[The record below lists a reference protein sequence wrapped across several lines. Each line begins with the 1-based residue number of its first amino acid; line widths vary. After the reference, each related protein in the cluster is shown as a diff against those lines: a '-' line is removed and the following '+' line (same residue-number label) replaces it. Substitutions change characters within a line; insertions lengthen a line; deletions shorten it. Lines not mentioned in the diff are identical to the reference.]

1 MNDLNKVQ
9 CAALDLIKAD
19 AQYIYTLVELM
30 KNSKY
35 PDGNYLLMSL
45 PYIGIFTHEAEEWGK
60 KVGLKPPN
68 LTKEEKNFYK
78 AMRESHKLFDMEYIS
93 LKEKL
98 NTNLNKIDKYF
109 FDNRNLAAKIFGYY
123 NCGAD
128 LINGKFCGNTILC
141 ATYNPMFDFEKNIGL
156 YMEQLSVIS
165 GRLVG
170 YYGIIDM
177 PKRSL
182 TIDESNK
189 ISIKDYH
196 FYKNTPLKNNTADSL
211 VLFSI
216 LCSINF
222 CIYFIDNIFVE
233 ETSVKFKFAYL
244 QYYYL
249 CEKLI
254 PELNGHSTYKIS
266 INKDIC
272 NRKLRNC
279 IAHYGLQQVISEQ
292 EILDDPMKGLTVK
305 LLGLNYTDA
314 KEQLYSNLKDVEM
327 QISKSI
333 LKTEVRRK

>member
-1 MNDLNKVQ
+1 
-9 CAALDLIKAD
+9 
-19 AQYIYTLVELM
+19 
-30 KNSKY
+30 
-35 PDGNYLLMSL
+35 
-45 PYIGIFTHEAEEWGK
+45 
-60 KVGLKPPN
+60 
-68 LTKEEKNFYK
+68 
-78 AMRESHKLFDMEYIS
+78 
-93 LKEKL
+93 
-98 NTNLNKIDKYF
+98 
-109 FDNRNLAAKIFGYY
+109 
-123 NCGAD
+123 
-128 LINGKFCGNTILC
+128 
-141 ATYNPMFDFEKNIGL
+141 MFDFEKNIGL

-216 LCSINF
+216 SCSINF